1 MLAPLKISAALF
13 DIYIAPPTPNAL
25 PPYFLF
31 SFAELTLSKKLL
43 VPVKCSELA
52 TAKIAHAPTS
62 ELLRYVLL
70 WVFLRKVVVPVNVSL
85 LLRAVTPHPNIH
97 FSVNG

>member
-1 MLAPLKISAALF
+1 MLVPLKMSTALF

-25 PPYFLF
+25 PPYVLF

-52 TAKIAHAPTS
+52 YFRTAEVCAAMGILKKSKCQLAVESSNTTS
-62 ELLRYVLL
+62 
-70 WVFLRKVVVPVNVSL
+70 
-85 LLRAVTPHPNIH
+85 
-97 FSVNG
+97 